1 MIFPTEILLMILQ
14 HRRDQ
19 SIQAAFTNNDKI
31 RKDLRKLLHFYW
43 HGGHYE
49 EQEENNPAK
58 TVMKQI
64 EKQEAKM
71 ERFYKEYNN
80 FKWQ

>member
-1 MIFPTEILLMILQ
+1 
-14 HRRDQ
+14 
-19 SIQAAFTNNDKI
+19 
-31 RKDLRKLLHFYW
+31 LHFYW